1 MLRQL
6 AIGAALGAALVL
18 PLTGCDTAAPPT
30 PADAQSIA
38 PASIPTPDPGEVL
51 AAAATK
57 TTGVNLKVEL
67 KDSTGDRYTGVYDGT
82 RKIAALTDAAG
93 GTGLK
98 ITVTPEDFY
107 LSGLKAYQ
115 GQTVHL
121 KIAKLRT
128 ESALTIASDV
138 LIPLTLLSQATG
150 VQNTGPGVYS
160 GHIDAS
166 LARGN
171 TPGARKFLE
180 RVNKSGG
187 ANAQTLIF
195 TATTDNG
202 YLTSFKTTLPG
213 FLDEKDVTYQLTLS
227 DFGSPVN
234 IVVPTGKAVIEPPDK
249 LYTTL

>member
-1 MLRQL
+1 MLRRL
-6 AIGAALGAALVL
+6 AIGAALGATLVL
-18 PLTGCDTAAPPT
+18 PLTGCNPAPLT
-30 PADAQSIA
+30 PADAPSSV
-38 PASIPTPDPGEVL
+38 PVSIPPPEPDEVL
-51 AAAATK
+51 AAAAMK

-67 KDSTGDRYTGVYDGT
+67 KDSTGDHYTGTYDGT
-82 RKIAALTDAAG
+82 QKIAALTDAAG

-107 LSGLKAYQ
+107 LSGLKAYR

-121 KIAKLRT
+121 KIVKLRT
-128 ESALTIASDV
+128 ESALTVASDV

-150 VQNTGPGVYS
+150 VQNTGPGAYS

-166 LARGN
+166 LVRGN

-195 TATTDNG
+195 TATIANG

-213 FLDEKDVTYQLTLS
+213 FLNEKDMTYELILS
-227 DFGSPVN
+227 DFGSPVT
-234 IVVPTGKAVIEPPDK
+234 ITVPTGKAVTEPPDK